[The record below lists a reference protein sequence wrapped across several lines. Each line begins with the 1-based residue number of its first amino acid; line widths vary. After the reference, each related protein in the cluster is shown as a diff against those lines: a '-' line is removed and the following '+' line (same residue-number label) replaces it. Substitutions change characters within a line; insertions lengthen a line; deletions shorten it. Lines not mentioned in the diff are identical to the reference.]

1 MLLLIIDLIFPH
13 RLGNS
18 SIIKL
23 STVTILSR
31 ICSTVKSIHP
41 TFMQTAPAWGKSRSK
56 KGRERKEEGE
66 GCDDQ
71 REG

>member
-1 MLLLIIDLIFPH
+1 
-13 RLGNS
+13 
-18 SIIKL
+18 
-23 STVTILSR
+23 
-31 ICSTVKSIHP
+31 
-41 TFMQTAPAWGKSRSK
+41 MQTAPAWGKSRSE